1 MPKLALPSLALAAI
15 LASKPCTDASQPLP
29 SDLLTKAAVAKGL
42 AGTARVAPDASGS
55 CIDIDVNSV
64 GTGRLVVLILRSLE
78 VPYEAVRLH
87 VVS

>member
-1 MPKLALPSLALAAI
+1 MPKLVLPSLALAAI

-42 AGTARVAPDASGS
+42 AGTSRVASDAAGS

-64 GTGRLVVLILRSLE
+64 GTGRLVALILRSLE